1 MTEEQNES
9 EPPLNPQK
17 TGETETVTGNKRPRP
32 ASGADKPTKPRKK
45 YAKRAPVWEHF
56 IQREEDL
63 SKSYCKYCKAEIACD
78 TKTVGTSPMIG
89 HINRCKQY
97 KDWVESENQ
106 KILSSDNN
114 GNMKLVKYD
123 PVMFRRSVNEMVV
136 VSKLPF
142 SFVESE
148 GWKRFCSNVLPM
160 YKTFSRKTCS
170 TDIVAMYLE
179 EKAALKQLFSVEKQR
194 VSLTTDIW
202 TCPTT
207 SYNYMVITGHWIST
221 EWELQKRILSFKV
234 ITDHKGDTIAAQLM
248 DCLDDWGSEK
258 VYAVTVDNARNND
271 KALEVFKNQLRMR
284 GVDSLVKDGE
294 FLHMRCCAHILN
306 LIVGHGLKKANA
318 HIVAIRNAVKYVR
331 SSFSRLKTFALKCE
345 TGKLPRGSLPLD
357 VSTRWNST
365 YLMLSSALKLRVAF
379 EKMEAED
386 KLYCDYFLEEEDK
399 IKRVGP
405 PTSIDW
411 EKVARLVK
419 FLKVFYKC
427 TLIFS
432 ASKTVTSCLCYSE
445 IVDIERSLITK
456 CSSSDEETKKQAND
470 MRDKFDK
477 YWDGLSNMNPLV
489 IVASVFD
496 PRNKMKFASL
506 CFDQLY
512 GKDTIESRKL
522 HASVSSVME
531 TLYDHYSFKPTNSEN
546 NEDTEDQTE
555 QTDSQPQ
562 PCTFELSDD
571 EDDCEGMLS
580 IYDKVVGL
588 KINEVSY
595 NELKVYLTEKP
606 EPRVENQLG
615 MPYDVLS
622 WWRRNCSKFIV
633 LSEFARDVLAI
644 QASSVASESAFS
656 TSGRVLDPYRSSLTP
671 YMVEVLLCTQQ
682 WLKCT
687 YKKEDAVANLAQ
699 MLQEFEFFESLDARN
714 SAVAIT

>member
-32 ASGADKPTKPRKK
+32 ASSADKPTKPRKK

-63 SKSYCKYCKAEIACD
+63 SKSYCKYCKAEFACD
-78 TKTVGTSPMIG
+78 TKKVGTSPMIG
-89 HINRCKQY
+89 HINRCKEY
-97 KDWVESENQ
+97 KDWVEHENQ

-136 VSKLPF
+136 VNELPF

-221 EWELQKRILSFKV
+221 EWELQKRNLSFKV

-248 DCLDDWGSEK
+248 DCLDDWGIEK

-284 GVDSLVKDGE
+284 GVDSLVNDGE

-345 TGKLPRGSLPLD
+345 TSKLARGSLPLD

-456 CSSSDEETKKQAND
+456 CSSTDEETKKQAND

-512 GKDTIESRKL
+512 GKDTIESKKL

-606 EPRVENQLG
+606 EPRVENLLG

-656 TSGRVLDPYRSSLTP
+656 TTGRVLDPYRSSLTP

-682 WLKCT
+682 WLRCS
-687 YKKEDAVANLAQ
+687 
-699 MLQEFEFFESLDARN
+699 EFSGCSYMILHSMADR
-714 SAVAIT
+714 